1 MINCKSVVKYTGN
14 FTIFVVQTTRK
25 DIHTKTPP
33 FLMLFFQ
40 LYANLKSSDNNGY
53 LMKMFCHIHFSGHMS
68 VKKIERQTMFHDA
81 GKHSFMFWHCNNKKF
96 YFHSKEFNENNFL
109 IKIEEVQNFDY
120 CNTPLSI
127 LHFGGT
133 LDNDSCNYRITSSIL
148 HTTM

>member
-1 MINCKSVVKYTGN
+1 MMQESILLC
-14 FTIFVVQTTRK
+14 F
-25 DIHTKTPP
+25 DIV
-33 FLMLFFQ
+33 
-40 LYANLKSSDNNGY
+40 
-53 LMKMFCHIHFSGHMS
+53 I
-68 VKKIERQTMFHDA
+68 V
-81 GKHSFMFWHCNNKKF
+81 KKF